1 MPWCPICKNEYVEGR
16 THCPDCDADLVDLL
30 PEETIEQSVP
40 LPDEEELADIAA
52 RTVAASQ
59 MNTHIPAKDR
69 HADLRSSALTFLFVG
84 GIGFL
89 VITLALIGVITLPL
103 TLFSLAIMEVVFV
116 IFIIIAVTSFK
127 KAMSILD
134 DISKESDLEAR
145 IQEWAKTNLSAA
157 ELSALPEEDTPEEM
171 RYFII
176 TEAIRKKLMLDF
188 PELDDAYAESLTE
201 SLCNELY

>member
-1 MPWCPICKNEYVEGR
+1 MPWCPICKNKYVEGR

-52 RTVAASQ
+52 RTAAASQ

-201 SLCNELY
+201 SLYNELY

>member
-52 RTVAASQ
+52 RTAAASQ

-89 VITLALIGVITLPL
+89 VITLSLIGVITLPL

-201 SLCNELY
+201 SLYNELY

>member
-52 RTVAASQ
+52 RTAAASQ

-188 PELDDAYAESLTE
+188 PELDDAYAESMV
-201 SLCNELY
+201 C

>member
-201 SLCNELY
+201 SLYNELY

>member
-52 RTVAASQ
+52 RTAAASQ

-89 VITLALIGVITLPL
+89 VITLALIVVITLPL

-116 IFIIIAVTSFK
+116 IFIIIAVTS
-127 KAMSILD
+127 L
-134 DISKESDLEAR
+134 
-145 IQEWAKTNLSAA
+145 
-157 ELSALPEEDTPEEM
+157 
-171 RYFII
+171 
-176 TEAIRKKLMLDF
+176 
-188 PELDDAYAESLTE
+188 
-201 SLCNELY
+201 

>member
-52 RTVAASQ
+52 RTAAASQ

-201 SLCNELY
+201 SLYNELY

>member
-188 PELDDAYAESLTE
+188 PELDDAYAESLTHP
-201 SLCNELY
+201 L

>member
-1 MPWCPICKNEYVEGR
+1 
-16 THCPDCDADLVDLL
+16 
-30 PEETIEQSVP
+30 
-40 LPDEEELADIAA
+40 
-52 RTVAASQ
+52 
-59 MNTHIPAKDR
+59 
-69 HADLRSSALTFLFVG
+69 
-84 GIGFL
+84 
-89 VITLALIGVITLPL
+89 
-103 TLFSLAIMEVVFV
+103 MEVVFV

-201 SLCNELY
+201 SLYNELY

>member
-52 RTVAASQ
+52 RTAAASQ

-176 TEAIRKKLMLDF
+176 TEAIRKKLILDF

-201 SLCNELY
+201 SLYNELY